1 MKKAGAGR
9 RAPAGKAEAI
19 LEGAMR
25 EFLAHG
31 YAATSM
37 DRVASA
43 AGVSKATVYS
53 HFRDKE
59 ALFNSLVEHLAGE
72 RFRRIFGALRA
83 EHRASAAGPP
93 GRPPGAPPAAVTLRR
108 LALSLLEIART
119 DEHLVAFMRLIVGE
133 SGRFPELARAYV
145 NHLAK
150 PVIENLAGYLKSRPE
165 LKLRDPEAA
174 ARVFTGTLVYYII
187 VQQVLHGKRLLPMKR
202 ERLVDGLV
210 NLITEDN

>member
-1 MKKAGAGR
+1 MKKAGAGKAGR
-9 RAPAGKAEAI
+9 REPAGKAEAI

-83 EHRASAAGPP
+83 EHGDES
-93 GRPPGAPPAAVTLRR
+93 AAVTLRR

-119 DEHLVAFMRLIVGE
+119 DEHLVSFMRLIVGE

-165 LKLRDPEAA
+165 LKLRDPQAA
-174 ARVFTGTLVYYII
+174 ARVFMGTLVYYII
-187 VQQVLHGKRLLPMKR
+187 VQEVLHGRRLLPMKR

-210 NLITEDN
+210 ALVTGDD

>member
-1 MKKAGAGR
+1 MKKAGAAGGR
-9 RAPAGKAEAI
+9 ARAGKAEAI

-83 EHRASAAGPP
+83 EH
-93 GRPPGAPPAAVTLRR
+93 GAERAAVTLRR

-150 PVIENLAGYLKSRPE
+150 PVIENLAGYLKTRPE
-165 LKLRDPEAA
+165 LKLRDPQAA
-174 ARVFTGTLVYYII
+174 ARVFMGTLVYYII
-187 VQQVLHGKRLLPMKR
+187 VQEVLHGRKLLPMKR

-210 NLITEDN
+210 TLITDDN

>member
-1 MKKAGAGR
+1 MKKAGTGAAGR
-9 RAPAGKAEAI
+9 WAPGGKAEAI
-19 LEGAMR
+19 VEGAMR

-72 RFRRIFGALRA
+72 RFRRVF
-83 EHRASAAGPP
+83 SAVAA
-93 GRPPGAPPAAVTLRR
+93 RRRDERPAATLRR

-145 NHLAK
+145 NHIAK
-150 PVIENLAGYLKSRPE
+150 PVIENLAGYLKSSPE
-165 LKLRDPEAA
+165 LKLRDPDAT
-174 ARVFTGTLVYYII
+174 ARVFMGTLVYFII
-187 VQQVLHGKRLLPMKR
+187 VQEVLHGKKLLPMKR
-202 ERLVDGLV
+202 ERLVDSLV
-210 NLITEDN
+210 SLITNDG